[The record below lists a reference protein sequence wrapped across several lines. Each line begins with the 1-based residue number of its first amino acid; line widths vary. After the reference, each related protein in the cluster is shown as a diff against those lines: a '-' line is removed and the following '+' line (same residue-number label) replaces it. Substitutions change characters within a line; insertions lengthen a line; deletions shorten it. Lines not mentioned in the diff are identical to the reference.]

1 MSNTIQRTRELSAAQ
16 ADDTATVTA
25 ASTVKENAMSSQ
37 TKSAPPVPPAPPAQ
51 KRRPRRKFK
60 VSAYGAVVV
69 WLGVVA
75 LFSVLE
81 PDTFATSQNFRI
93 ILSNEAISAIVAL
106 GLVLPLASDQFDLSI
121 AAVMG
126 FAVVVL
132 GSLMVNYGWSPL
144 TASIVVVAMGALIGA
159 VNGLLVVKLGV
170 SSFIAT
176 LGMSSVLA
184 GGIYK
189 VSDGQ
194 DFVEG
199 IPQSLINVGQSE
211 LIGIPLPV
219 FYMVAIAAVLYF
231 VLEHTPWGRGLYATG
246 FNADAARL
254 SGIKTNRLAF
264 FSLVG
269 SATLAALAGVLLV
282 ARIGTAPYDAGAP
295 YLLPAFAAALLGS
308 TQFRPGRFNVLGTL
322 AAIYLLATGVKG
334 LELMYPNNPWIDDLF
349 QGIALILAVSLAALA
364 PTAARRK
371 RAKRAAEGRP
381 AAETAA

>member
-1 MSNTIQRTRELSAAQ
+1 MSTTQ
-16 ADDTATVTA
+16 
-25 ASTVKENAMSSQ
+25 
-37 TKSAPPVPPAPPAQ
+37 SAPPPTQPVAE
-51 KRRPRRKFK
+51 RPKSRKFK
-60 VSAYGAVVV
+60 IAPYGAVIV
-69 WLGVVA
+69 WLGVVV
-75 LFSVLE
+75 LFSLLE
-81 PDTFATSQNFRI
+81 PDTFATSQNARI

-106 GLVLPLASDQFDLSI
+106 GLVLPLAADQFDLSI

-132 GSLMVNYGWSPL
+132 GALTANEGWDPL
-144 TASIVVVAMGALIGA
+144 TASVVVIGMGALIGA
-159 VNGLLVVKLGV
+159 VNGLLVVKLRV

-184 GGIYK
+184 AGIYK
-189 VSDGQ
+189 VSNGQ

-199 IPQSLINVGQSE
+199 IPEGLIKVGQSE
-211 LIGIPLPV
+211 FLGVPLPV
-219 FYMVAIAAVLYF
+219 YYMVAIAAVLYF
-231 VLEHTPWGRGLYATG
+231 LLEHMPFGRKLYATG

-254 SGIKTNRLAF
+254 SGVRTDRLAF
-264 FSLVG
+264 ISLVG

-349 QGIALILAVSLAALA
+349 QGVALILAVSLSVLA

-371 RAKRAAEGRP
+371 RAKQAAQEQHAAP
-381 AAETAA
+381 APEVNGAR

>member
-1 MSNTIQRTRELSAAQ
+1 MDLESGVRREFPPDAAE
-16 ADDTATVTA
+16 TATATMQPSA
-25 ASTVKENAMSSQ
+25 KERTHPMSTSE
-37 TKSAPPVPPAPPAQ
+37 TAPPPTQQVAE
-51 KRRPRRKFK
+51 RPKSRKFK
-60 VSAYGAVVV
+60 ISPYGAVIV
-69 WLGVVA
+69 WLGVVV
-75 LFSVLE
+75 LFSLLE
-81 PDTFATSQNFRI
+81 PDTFATSQNARI

-106 GLVLPLASDQFDLSI
+106 GLVLPLAADQFDLSI

-132 GSLMVNYGWSPL
+132 GALMANEGWDPL
-144 TASIVVVAMGALIGA
+144 TASIVVVVMGALIGA
-159 VNGLLVVKLGV
+159 VNGLLVVKLRV

-184 GGIYK
+184 AGIYK
-189 VSDGQ
+189 VSNGQ

-199 IPQSLINVGQSE
+199 IPEGLIKAGQSE
-211 LIGIPLPV
+211 FLGVPLPV
-219 FYMVAIAAVLYF
+219 YYMLAIAAVLYF
-231 VLEHTPWGRGLYATG
+231 LLEHTPFGRKLYATG
-246 FNADAARL
+246 FNAEAARL
-254 SGIKTNRLAF
+254 SGVRTDRLAF
-264 FSLVG
+264 ISLVG
-269 SATLAALAGVLLV
+269 SATLSALAGVLLV

-349 QGIALILAVSLAALA
+349 QGVALILAVSLSVLA

-371 RAKRAAEGRP
+371 RAKAAAKEQHADP
-381 AAETAA
+381 APA

>member
-1 MSNTIQRTRELSAAQ
+1 MT
-16 ADDTATVTA
+16 TA
-25 ASTVKENAMSSQ
+25 VKEKPVSTQ
-37 TKSAPPVPPAPPAQ
+37 TTAPAPTPSAPPEA
-51 KRRPRRKFK
+51 PRRKPRRFK
-60 VSAYGAVVV
+60 VSAYGAVIV

-81 PDTFATSQNFRI
+81 PDTFATSQNARI

-106 GLVLPLASDQFDLSI
+106 GLVLPLAADQFDLSI

-132 GSLMVNYGWSPL
+132 GALTTQAGWGPL
-144 TASIVVVAMGALIGA
+144 EASVAVIVMGALIGA
-159 VNGLLVVKLGV
+159 VNGLLVVKLQV

-184 GGIYK
+184 AGIYK
-189 VSDGQ
+189 VSGGQ
-194 DFVEG
+194 DFVEN
-199 IPQSLINVGQSE
+199 IPQGLIKVGQTE
-211 LIGIPLPV
+211 LLGIPLPV
-219 FYMVAIAAVLYF
+219 YYLVVIAAVLYF
-231 VLEHTPWGRGLYATG
+231 VLEHTPFGRGLYATG

-264 FSLVG
+264 LSLVG

-349 QGIALILAVSLAALA
+349 QGIALILAVSLSVLA

-371 RAKRAAEGRP
+371 RAKRAAAQQG
-381 AAETAA
+381 AATA

>member
-1 MSNTIQRTRELSAAQ
+1 MTNTE
-16 ADDTATVTA
+16 TA
-25 ASTVKENAMSSQ
+25 
-37 TKSAPPVPPAPPAQ
+37 PAPTEPAVE
-51 KRRPRRKFK
+51 RRKSRRQFK
-60 VSAYGAVVV
+60 ITPYGAVVV
-69 WLGVVA
+69 WLGVIA
-75 LFSVLE
+75 LFSILE
-81 PDTFATSQNFRI
+81 PDTFATSQNARI

-106 GLVLPLASDQFDLSI
+106 GLVLPLAADQFDLSI

-132 GSLMVNYGWSPL
+132 GALMVNEGWSPL
-144 TASIVVVAMGALIGA
+144 TAGIAVVLMGALIGA
-159 VNGLLVVKLGV
+159 VNGLLVVKLQV

-184 GGIYK
+184 AGIYK
-189 VSDGQ
+189 VSGGQ

-199 IPQSLINVGQSE
+199 IPKGIIDIGQNE
-211 LIGIPLPV
+211 LIGVPLPV
-219 FYMVAIAAVLYF
+219 FYMLAIAAILYF
-231 VLEHTPWGRGLYATG
+231 VLEHTPFGRALYATG
-246 FNADAARL
+246 FNAEAARL

-264 FSLVG
+264 LSLVG
-269 SATLAALAGVLLV
+269 SATLSALAGVLLV

-349 QGIALILAVSLAALA
+349 QGVALILAVSLSVLA

-371 RAKRAAEGRP
+371 RARAAAREHHAEP
-381 AAETAA
+381 ASGATAA

>member
-1 MSNTIQRTRELSAAQ
+1 
-16 ADDTATVTA
+16 
-25 ASTVKENAMSSQ
+25 MSSQ
-37 TKSAPPVPPAPPAQ
+37 ATAPPAAPPAE
-51 KRRPRRKFK
+51 KPRKARKFK
-60 VSAYGAVVV
+60 LSAYGAVIV

-81 PDTFATSQNFRI
+81 PDTFATSQNARI

-106 GLVLPLASDQFDLSI
+106 GLVLPLAADQFDLSI
-121 AAVMG
+121 ASVMG

-132 GSLMVNYGWSPL
+132 GALMVNAHWSPL
-144 TASIVVVAMGALIGA
+144 MASIAVVGMGALIGA
-159 VNGLLVVKLGV
+159 VNGLLVVKLRV

-184 GGIYK
+184 AGIYT
-189 VSDGQ
+189 VSNGQ

-199 IPQSLINVGQSE
+199 IAQSLIKAGQSE
-211 LIGIPLPV
+211 LLGIPLAV
-219 FYMVAIAAVLYF
+219 FYMVAIAGVLYYL
-231 VLEHTPWGRGLYATG
+231 LEHTPWGRGLYATG

-254 SGIKTNRLAF
+254 SGIKTDRLAF
-264 FSLVG
+264 LSLVG
-269 SATLAALAGVLLV
+269 SAMLAALAGVLLV

-349 QGIALILAVSLAALA
+349 QGVALILAVSLSVLA

-371 RAKRAAEGRP
+371 RARRAAEGQRP
-381 AAETAA
+381 VADGA

>member
-1 MSNTIQRTRELSAAQ
+1 MP
-16 ADDTATVTA
+16 TATLENPVGTQVTA
-25 ASTVKENAMSSQ
+25 PP
-37 TKSAPPVPPAPPAQ
+37 SAPSTPPPAPPR
-51 KRRPRRKFK
+51 RRPRKFK
-60 VSAYGAVVV
+60 LSAYGAVIV
-69 WLGVVA
+69 WLGVIA
-75 LFSVLE
+75 LFSLLE
-81 PDTFATSQNFRI
+81 PGTFATSQNARI

-106 GLVLPLASDQFDLSI
+106 GLVLPLAADQFDLSI

-126 FAVVVL
+126 FAVVAL
-132 GSLMVNYGWSPL
+132 GALTTKAGWGPL
-144 TASIVVVAMGALIGA
+144 EASVAVIVMGALIGA
-159 VNGLLVVKLGV
+159 VNGLLVVKLQV

-184 GGIYK
+184 AGIYK
-189 VSDGQ
+189 VSNGQ

-199 IPQSLINVGQSE
+199 IPQGLIKAGQTE
-211 LIGIPLPV
+211 LLGIPLPV
-219 FYMVAIAAVLYF
+219 YYMIVIAAVLYF
-231 VLEHTPWGRGLYATG
+231 VLEHTPLGRGLYATG

-254 SGIKTNRLAF
+254 AGIKTNRLSF
-264 FSLVG
+264 LSLVG

-334 LELMYPNNPWIDDLF
+334 LELLYPNNPWIDDLF
-349 QGIALILAVSLAALA
+349 QGIALILAVSLSVLA

-371 RAKRAAEGRP
+371 RAKRAATEQGAAP
-381 AAETAA
+381 A

>member
-1 MSNTIQRTRELSAAQ
+1 MPHLE
-16 ADDTATVTA
+16 DTVPVTNEPGA
-25 ASTVKENAMSSQ
+25 KENAMSTQ
-37 TKSAPPVPPAPPAQ
+37 APAPPATPPAE
-51 KRRPRRKFK
+51 KPRKSRRFK
-60 VSAYGAVVV
+60 ISSYGAVIV
-69 WLGVVA
+69 WLLVVA

-81 PDTFATSQNFRI
+81 PDTFATTQNARI
-93 ILSNEAISAIVAL
+93 ILSNEAISAIIAL
-106 GLVLPLASDQFDLSI
+106 GLVLPLAADQFDLSI

-126 FAVVVL
+126 FAVVVV
-132 GSLMVNYGWSPL
+132 GSLMVNAGWGPL
-144 TASIVVVAMGALIGA
+144 PASIAVVVMGALIGA
-159 VNGLLVVKLGV
+159 VNGLLVVKLQV

-184 GGIYK
+184 AGIYK
-189 VSDGQ
+189 VSNGQ

-199 IPQSLINVGQSE
+199 IPQSLIKIGQSD
-211 LIGIPLPV
+211 LLGIPLPV
-219 FYMVAIAAVLYF
+219 YYMLAIAAVLYF
-231 VLEHTPWGRGLYATG
+231 VLEHTPFGRSLYATG
-246 FNADAARL
+246 FNAEAARL

-264 FSLVG
+264 LSLVG

-282 ARIGTAPYDAGAP
+282 SRIGTAPYDAGAP

-349 QGIALILAVSLAALA
+349 QGIALILAVSLAVLA

-371 RAKRAAEGRP
+371 RAKRAAQAHQP
-381 AAETAA
+381 APGGAGA